1 MIAPVEG
8 SGSTPAWMSFVGS
21 RMVQRYFIQFNKS
34 LTRHEQHGDSRFA
47 LLFAGFEIAFTAFGM
62 KGLPGADLSGVFT
75 LPVL

>member
-34 LTRHEQHGDSRFA
+34 LTRHEQHGDSRFT
-47 LLFAGFEIAFTAFGM
+47 LLFACFEIAFTAFGLE
-62 KGLPGADLSGVFT
+62 GLPGADLSGVST